1 MQKKKPCILAFF
13 LLLALVLTGCGDG
26 GFLSPQ
32 AQFGR
37 NAWYFMARASL
48 HSGTEDEA
56 VTYLERG
63 AQKSEG
69 FFAQKCLEEL
79 SRFGSVRQRIATA
92 QELYK
97 RFPSNTSLLRF
108 CQELLT
114 GEEYEQ
120 LIAVT
125 ANLTGDIPA
134 ELTYLR
140 LVALSNR
147 GKQGFAGEL
156 EDWFFHEDI
165 TGFHRKY
172 FDAFKDTAIA
182 RLLAEDTIQ
191 GVEFRLAVQ
200 RRDYGQAIQIVS
212 RLLQEQASASQ
223 WLSQQSEKMLSDIGR
238 TFLYGT
244 PQVTE
249 AAQFLESTVK
259 GLDRSSPEYTP
270 FYLNFYAARLYDRG
284 LGTGNKKALE
294 GFKAAMETAPTP
306 ANYDNALWYY
316 LSAQLKI
323 SVEAAE
329 TALREYIATLHDPS
343 YYSDFFETLALRYF
357 TKHDWTGMLR
367 VYGIIKDY
375 ADSETLSRYSYLCGR
390 LVQLGLID
398 LGDFSQSDVQ
408 AILSVPQADDGSRQ
422 SATSTGKSDEE
433 DSPSMREEVSRA
445 LFSTAYREGG
455 DLYYRLMAAVQLD
468 YSPAVVRQTIYK
480 SRILDDF
487 QPDANLEKLL
497 EGFIVFD
504 LPEHIYPLWR
514 ENSSVISLEMAQR
527 AAAYLS
533 LYGVELY
540 SAQGLRLM
548 ANAIFQP
555 DSQTTEE
562 MYRLAYPRLY
572 SAEIAAAAQEYDL
585 PEYLLLGLIRS
596 ESFFEA
602 GVSSHAGAVG
612 LAQLMP
618 STAGDIARKLRVSEY
633 DLTDPATSI
642 SFGSFYLAE
651 LVGRL
656 DNSIIE
662 ALYSY
667 NAGIT
672 NLRNWKKVFPDL
684 PEDLILELIPF
695 AETRSYGRK
704 IVSAAAVYGD
714 LYYGRAHTDVVAEI
728 MFEGEAN

>member
-1 MQKKKPCILAFF
+1 MQNKKPRILAFF

-32 AQFGR
+32 VQFGR
-37 NAWYFMARASL
+37 NAWYFMACASL

-56 VTYLERG
+56 VAYLERG

-134 ELTYLR
+134 ELRYLR

-165 TGFHRKY
+165 TEFHRKY
-172 FDAFKDTAIA
+172 FDAFRDTAIA

-191 GVEFRLAVQ
+191 GMEFRLAVQ
-200 RRDYGQAIQIVS
+200 RRDYGQATQIVS
-212 RLLQEQASASQ
+212 RLLRGQESASQ

-244 PQVTE
+244 SQVTE

-270 FYLNFYAARLYDRG
+270 FYLNFYAARLYDKG

-294 GFKAAMETAPTP
+294 QFKAAMAAAPTP

-316 LSAQLKI
+316 LSTQLKI

-329 TALREYIATLHDPS
+329 AALSEYIATLHDPV
-343 YYSDFFETLALRYF
+343 YYNDFFETLALRYF
-357 TKHDWTGMLR
+357 TEQDWSGMLR
-367 VYGIIKDY
+367 AYGMIKDY
-375 ADSETLSRYSYLCGR
+375 VDPETLSRYSYLCGR

-398 LGDFSQSDVQ
+398 LGDFSQGDIQ
-408 AILSVPQADDGSRQ
+408 AILSVPQADDGSRET
-422 SATSTGKSDEE
+422 APSTGKPSEEE
-433 DSPSMREEVSRA
+433 DSPSMRDEVSRA
-445 LFSTAYREGG
+445 LFSTAYTEGG
-455 DLYYRLMAAVQLD
+455 DLYYRMMAAVQLD

-497 EGFIVFD
+497 EGFIAFD
-504 LPEHIYPLWR
+504 LPEYIYPLWR

-527 AAAYLS
+527 AASHLS

-548 ANAIFQP
+548 ANALFQP

-572 SAEIAAAAQEYDL
+572 SAEIAAAAQEYAL

-618 STAGDIARKLRVSEY
+618 STAGDIARKLKVSEY
-633 DLTDPATSI
+633 DLTNPATSI
-642 SFGSFYLAE
+642 NFGSFYLAE
-651 LVGRL
+651 LIGRL

-672 NLRNWKKVFPDL
+672 NVRNWKKIFPDL

-695 AETRSYGRK
+695 AETRNYGRK
-704 IVSAAAVYGD
+704 ILCAAAVYGD
-714 LYYGRAHTDVVAEI
+714 LYYGKAHTDVVAEI
-728 MFEGEAN
+728 MGD

>member
-1 MQKKKPCILAFF
+1 MQKKKPFILAFF
-13 LLLALVLTGCGDG
+13 SLLAFVLTGCGDG

-32 AQFGR
+32 VQFGR

-48 HSGTEDEA
+48 YSGTEEEA
-56 VTYLERG
+56 VAYFERG
-63 AQKSEG
+63 AKKSDG

-97 RFPSNTSLLRF
+97 RFPDNTSLLRL

-114 GEEYEQ
+114 GEEYDQ
-120 LIAVT
+120 IISAT

-140 LVALSNR
+140 LVALSNKGR
-147 GKQGFAGEL
+147 QGFAGEL

-165 TGFHRKY
+165 TGFHRNY
-172 FDAFKDTAIA
+172 FDAFRDTAIS
-182 RLLAEDTIQ
+182 RLLAEDTVQ
-191 GVEFRLAVQ
+191 GMEFRLAVQ
-200 RRDYGQAIQIVS
+200 QRDYGKAIQIVS
-212 RLLQEQASASQ
+212 QLLRGRASASE
-223 WLSQQSEKMLSDIGR
+223 WLAQQSEKMLSDIGR

-244 PQVTE
+244 TQVTE

-259 GLDRSSPEYTP
+259 GLTGNSPEYTP
-270 FYLNFYAARLYDRG
+270 FYLNFYAARLYDKG

-294 GFKAAMETAPTP
+294 RFEAAMEAAPTP

-316 LSAQLKI
+316 LSTQLKI
-323 SVEAAE
+323 SAEAAE
-329 TALREYIATLHDPS
+329 TALKEYVATLHDPN

-357 TKHDWTGMLR
+357 TEHDWAGMLR
-367 VYGIIKDY
+367 VYGIIRDH
-375 ADSETLSRYSYLCGR
+375 ADLETLSRYSYLCGR
-390 LVQLGLID
+390 LVQLGLVD
-398 LGDFSQSDVQ
+398 LGDFSQEDIQ
-408 AILSVPQADDGSRQ
+408 TILASPRADDSLLDAAA
-422 SATSTGKSDEE
+422 SPTPSDDES
-433 DSPSMREEVSRA
+433 DSPPSMRDEVSRA
-445 LFSTAYREGG
+445 LFSTAYGEGG
-455 DLYYRLMAAVQLD
+455 DLYYRLLAAVQLG

-480 SRILDDF
+480 SRILDEF
-487 QPDANLEKLL
+487 QRDANLERLL

-514 ENSSVISLEMAQR
+514 KNSSVISLEMAQR
-527 AAAYLS
+527 AASHLS
-533 LYGVELY
+533 MYGVDLY
-540 SAQGLRLM
+540 SAQGLRLI

-572 SAEIAAAAQEYDL
+572 TAEVAAAAKEYGL

-618 STAGDIARKLRVSEY
+618 STAKDIARKLRVSEY

-642 SFGSFYLAE
+642 NFGSFYLAE
-651 LVGRL
+651 LAGRL

-672 NLRNWKKVFPDL
+672 NVRNWKKIFPDL
-684 PEDLILELIPF
+684 PEDLVLELIPF
-695 AETRSYGRK
+695 TETRNYGKK

-714 LYYGRAHTDVVAEI
+714 LYYGKSHTEVVSEI
-728 MFEGEAN
+728 MFN